1 MPALSAGARVRVGYS
16 DHLVTLIAQG
26 EAAATRLA
34 AADPDRTA
42 EVARAAR
49 RESARL
55 SARLDASPLREDT
68 AAAVDAGERDGPGA
82 WADGSKASG
91 DAGGWAAALRLDGL
105 PTQELAAMEY
115 ANLLA
120 CFDAEPALAGSLF
133 ERPLD
138 TLAELHAVVC
148 RGLVDAGAA
157 GRPRRTEQAVHDG
170 AQGRVVYRAADPADL
185 PGLLAGLAAWLGRG
199 SAGMPSL
206 AVAGVVQQ
214 RLLQWQ
220 PYEAANGRVA
230 RAASRLVLRARG
242 LDPHG
247 AAVCERLL
255 AADPLGYHGEVAAT
269 IRRRG
274 DVGGWLERYCEA
286 AVAALEAAADAA
298 APGPTPAVPARGT
311 AVCADLARGE
321 SLTVTEYARRAG
333 VSLEAARSDLR
344 TLARAGAVSPV
355 PRSRGLRYRRA
366 GA

>member
-1 MPALSAGARVRVGYS
+1 MPAPPAGARVRVGYS

-34 AADPDRTA
+34 AADPDSRA
-42 EVARAAR
+42 EVTRAAR

-55 SARLDASPLREDT
+55 SARLDASPLRDDT
-68 AAAVDAGERDGPGA
+68 AAAVDAREHDGAAAVLTPAPGVV
-82 WADGSKASG
+82 
-91 DAGGWAAALRLDGL
+91 GGWAAALRLEGV
-105 PTQELAAMEY
+105 PTQELAAVEY

-120 CFDAEPALAGSLF
+120 CFDAEPALAGSFF

-138 TLAELHAVVC
+138 ALSELHAVVC
-148 RGLVDAGAA
+148 RGLVDAGAV
-157 GRPRRTEQAVHDG
+157 GRPRRTERAVHEG
-170 AQGRVVYRAADPADL
+170 AQGRIIYRAADPADL
-185 PGLLAGLAAWLGRG
+185 SDLLAGLAAWLGRG
-199 SAGMPSL
+199 SAAMPSL
-206 AVAGVVQQ
+206 AVAGVVQE

-242 LDPHG
+242 LDPDG

-255 AADPLGYHGEVAAT
+255 AADPVGYHGEVAAT

-286 AVAALEAAADAA
+286 AAAALTEAADEAA
-298 APGPTPAVPARGT
+298 GGRPPAPPARGA
-311 AVCADLARGE
+311 AVCAGVAPGE

-333 VSLEAARSDLR
+333 VTLETAREDLR
-344 TLARAGAVSPV
+344 MLARAGAVSPV

-366 GA
+366 DA